1 MSVNPYQTPP
11 PVETPPPALGIL
23 SGRRE
28 DLRAVAQYQRGI
40 VGCVGVYLILVIL
53 QFALP
58 VEQRWVLGLLLLP
71 LIPIA
76 TVFVFL
82 LSTKVYP
89 LATGI
94 VMGILT
100 LIPCV
105 GIIPLLI
112 VNAKAT
118 GVLNQNGIQ
127 VGLFG
132 ASSKQI

>member
-1 MSVNPYQTPP
+1 MSINPYQTPP
-11 PVETPPPALGIL
+11 PVEMPPPAVGIL
-23 SGRRE
+23 SGTRQ

-40 VGCVGVYLILVIL
+40 VGCVGVYLIIVVL

-58 VEQRWVLGLLLLP
+58 VENRWVLGLFLLP

-89 LATGI
+89 MATGI

-100 LIPCV
+100 LIPCI

-118 GVLNQNGIQ
+118 GVLKQNGIE

-132 ASSKQI
+132 ANSKQI